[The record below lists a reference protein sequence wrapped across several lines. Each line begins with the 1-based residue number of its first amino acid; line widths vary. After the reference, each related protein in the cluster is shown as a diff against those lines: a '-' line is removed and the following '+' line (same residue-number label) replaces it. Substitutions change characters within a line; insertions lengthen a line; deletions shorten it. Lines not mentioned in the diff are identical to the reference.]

1 MKASFGVHLIESNK
15 RNQVVA
21 MITSNKATDASAFH
35 RSVAD
40 IRKDFP
46 ILSRKVHGK
55 PLVYLDS
62 ASSSQKPYAVIDA
75 MSTYYEMYHA
85 NVHRGVYEIS
95 EEATARMEKAR
106 VKVARF
112 INARHSR
119 QVIFT
124 RNTTEGINLIAY
136 SWGNTNITAGDLIVL
151 TEMEHHSNLVPWQ
164 LLAQRTG
171 ARLEFVPVT
180 DEGLLNLNVYE
191 QLLQLRPKLVAFT
204 HMSNVLGT
212 INPAQEMITQAH
224 VVGAIVLL
232 DAAQSVPHLHVD
244 VQDLDID
251 FLCFSSHKMLGPTGI
266 GVLYGKRDLLEA
278 MPPFMGG
285 GDMIRK
291 VGLRA
296 STWNDLPWKF
306 EAGTPAIAEAVG
318 LGVAVDYLNTL
329 GMEHVFKHEQEI
341 TTYALEQLQA
351 VPGLT
356 MYGPDVTKRGGV
368 ISFTLADIHPHDLA
382 SILDQEMGVAIRAGH
397 HCAQPLMERYN
408 LTATARASF
417 YVYTVQEDIDALVQG
432 LRAALQIFNL

>member
-1 MKASFGVHLIESNK
+1 MLTSDSVPVTA
-15 RNQVVA
+15 NQQTEKTTPVIRTA
-21 MITSNKATDASAFH
+21 AE
-35 RSVAD
+35 

-46 ILSRKVHGK
+46 ILARQVHGK

-62 ASSSQKPYAVIDA
+62 TSSSQKPYAVIEA

-112 INARHSR
+112 INARRSK

-124 RNTTEGINLIAY
+124 RNTTESINLVAY

-180 DEGLLNLNVYE
+180 GEGLLNLDVYE
-191 QLLQLRPKLVAFT
+191 QLLQQQPKLVAFT

-212 INPAQEMITQAH
+212 INPAQQMIAH
-224 VVGAIVLL
+224 AHAAGAVVLL

-244 VQDLDID
+244 VQALDID

-291 VGLRA
+291 VGLRE

-318 LGVAVDYLNTL
+318 LGAAVDYLNAL
-329 GMEHVFKHEQEI
+329 GMHAIQAHERQI
-341 TTYALEQLQA
+341 VTYAIERLEE
-351 VPGLT
+351 VPGVKV
-356 MYGPDVTKRGGV
+356 YGPPADRRGGV
-368 ISFTLADIHPHDLA
+368 AAFSLENVHPHDVA
-382 SILDQEMGVAIRAGH
+382 QVLDRDG
-397 HCAQPLMERYN
+397 
-408 LTATARASF
+408 
-417 YVYTVQEDIDALVQG
+417 
-432 LRAALQIFNL
+432 